1 MQGQGRKRVE
11 LVEKKKMYRRHE
23 KMRVILGNPRIKR

>member
-11 LVEKKKMYRRHE
+11 LVEKKKMYRKHE
-23 KMRVILGNPRIKR
+23 KMRVILRNPRIKR

>member
-11 LVEKKKMYRRHE
+11 LVEKKMYRRHE